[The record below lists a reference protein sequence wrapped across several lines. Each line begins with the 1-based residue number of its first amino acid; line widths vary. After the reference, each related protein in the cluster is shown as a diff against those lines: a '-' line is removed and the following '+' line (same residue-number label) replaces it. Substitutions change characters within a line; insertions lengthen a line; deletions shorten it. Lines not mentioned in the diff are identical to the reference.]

1 MKRIKNGAARLLSLL
16 LALLLL
22 LPLSACGGCG
32 GASHPTVMEY
42 EGLRLTEDIYRY
54 WLSCYRAQFSSLEK
68 EHGTDRL
75 HEIADIN
82 IRKSL
87 IAAAMFDRLGLQLD
101 TLARNQINAA
111 MEQLVSDAG
120 GTREALNEMAA
131 PYGIDYDGLKMAI
144 SYEQK
149 ATALL
154 SYLFGK
160 NGIYGITEE
169 QKEAYY
175 QENYR
180 RVRVLTVLYVTYQ
193 LDDDGE
199 RIFDEKTQSYVYI
212 RKSGAALDAQKAKA
226 DAVRAG
232 VAYGLSDE
240 SFLSLMKTYNEDT
253 VKEDAY
259 PNGYYFSADG
269 DYRGYI
275 SEIPAAAVKLKD
287 GEVTEVESEYGV
299 HFIYA
304 PGNDKGAYAN
314 EKNADFFADFDDR
327 IRMSFFEDY
336 IEARLPDVK
345 VYREVREKIRYTDV
359 PRNYDIYW

>member
-1 MKRIKNGAARLLSLL
+1 MMHKKTAATRLLSLF

-32 GASHPTVMEY
+32 GTSHPVVMEY
-42 EGLRLTEDIYRY
+42 EGLRLSEDIYRY
-54 WLSCYRAQFSSLEK
+54 WLSCYRAQFASLEK
-68 EHGTDRL
+68 EYTTDRL
-75 HEIADIN
+75 YEIADIN

-131 PYGIDYDGLKMAI
+131 PYGIDYDGLKTAI

-149 ATALL
+149 AAALL
-154 SYLFGK
+154 SYLFGDK
-160 NGIYGITEE
+160 GLYAITDE
-169 QKEAYY
+169 QYEAYY
-175 QENYR
+175 QQNYR

-193 LDDDGE
+193 LDEDGE
-199 RIFDEKTQSYVYI
+199 RIFDEKKQSYVYI
-212 RKSGAALDAQKAKA
+212 RKSGAALEAQQAKA
-226 DAVRAG
+226 AAVRAG
-232 VAYGLSDE
+232 VAYNLSDE

-259 PNGYYFSADG
+259 PNGYYFTTGVDYSA
-269 DYRGYI
+269 YI
-275 SEIPAAAVKLKD
+275 PEIPAAALALRD
-287 GEVTEVESEYGV
+287 GEVIEVESEYGV

-304 PGNDKGAYAN
+304 PGNDKGAYAD
-314 EKNADFFADFDDR
+314 EKNEDFFTDFEDR
-327 IRMSFFEDY
+327 VRMSFYETY

-345 VYREVREKIRYTDV
+345 VYREVKDKILYTDV